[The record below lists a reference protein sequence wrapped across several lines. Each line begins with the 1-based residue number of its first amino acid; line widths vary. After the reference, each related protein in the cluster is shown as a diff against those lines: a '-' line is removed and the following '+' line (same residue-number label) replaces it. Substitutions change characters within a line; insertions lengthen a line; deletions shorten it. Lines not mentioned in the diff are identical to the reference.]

1 MKLYSSGEPDWQQQL
16 DSATNNAMSAKQN
29 LLSAAVVVAAL
40 GYFVDVYD
48 LVLFLVVK
56 DPSLIDLGISPD
68 NILESGA
75 FLLNCQN
82 GGMLV
87 GGLLWGLLGDK
98 IGRTKVLF
106 GSIVMYSLANI
117 CNAFVGSLD
126 MYALLRFIAGVG
138 LAGELGAGVTLVAE
152 LMPPKLRGY
161 GTTIIAGVG
170 AFGAIAA
177 GLIGD
182 VVPWRYSY
190 LIGGALGLL
199 LLFLRVSVAES
210 ELFKAVHER
219 GSSMRDILRIM
230 LAPRRLVRFFQCIL
244 LGVPIWYIIGIL
256 LANSKDISK
265 ALGVLDAP
273 KIGLCIAI
281 CYSGLLVGDIAG
293 GLLSQYLKSRKRP
306 IAIFISLSNV
316 LPLWLLTRT
325 DLSLLGF
332 YSNLFLIGFAGGYWV
347 LVVTLAAEQFGTNV
361 RATVTTSIPNFIRG
375 AVVPVSVVFLSLRP
389 AYGIIDSAII
399 VGLSVCGIATVCL
412 FTISETFSRD
422 LDFVEK

>member
-1 MKLYSSGEPDWQQQL
+1 
-16 DSATNNAMSAKQN
+16 MSARKH

-56 DPSLIDLGISPD
+56 NPSLMDLGVSAD
-68 NILESGA
+68 QMLESGA

-126 MYALLRFIAGVG
+126 MYAFLRCIAGVG

-152 LMPPKLRGY
+152 LMPQKLRGY

-170 AFGAIAA
+170 VFGAMSA

-182 VVPWRYSY
+182 VLNWRHSY
-190 LIGGALGLL
+190 LIGGVLGLL
-199 LLFLRVSVAES
+199 LLLLRVSVAES
-210 ELFKAVHER
+210 DLFKAVQEK
-219 GSSMRDILRIM
+219 GSSMRDILRLM
-230 LAPRRLVRFFQCIL
+230 VSPQRLARFFQCIL

-256 LANSKDISK
+256 LANAKDISQ
-265 ALGVLDAP
+265 ALGVIEAP
-273 KIGLCIAI
+273 KAGVSIAI
-281 CYSGLLVGDIAG
+281 CYFGLLVGDIAG

-306 IAIFISLSNV
+306 IAIFLSLSNV

-325 DLSLLGF
+325 DLSLEGF
-332 YSNLFLIGFAGGYWV
+332 YLNLFLIGFAGGYWV

-375 AVVPVSVVFLSLRP
+375 AIVPVSAVFLAFRP
-389 AYGIIDSAII
+389 TYGIIDSAII
-399 VGLSVCGIATVCL
+399 VGLSVCIIATVCL
-412 FTISETFSRD
+412 LTLDETFSRN
-422 LDFVEK
+422 LDFIEE

>member
-1 MKLYSSGEPDWQQQL
+1 
-16 DSATNNAMSAKQN
+16 
-29 LLSAAVVVAAL
+29 
-40 GYFVDVYD
+40 
-48 LVLFLVVK
+48 
-56 DPSLIDLGISPD
+56 
-68 NILESGA
+68 
-75 FLLNCQN
+75 
-82 GGMLV
+82 
-87 GGLLWGLLGDK
+87 
-98 IGRTKVLF
+98 
-106 GSIVMYSLANI
+106 
-117 CNAFVGSLD
+117 
-126 MYALLRFIAGVG
+126 
-138 LAGELGAGVTLVAE
+138 
-152 LMPPKLRGY
+152 
-161 GTTIIAGVG
+161 
-170 AFGAIAA
+170 
-177 GLIGD
+177 
-182 VVPWRYSY
+182 
-190 LIGGALGLL
+190 
-199 LLFLRVSVAES
+199 
-210 ELFKAVHER
+210 
-219 GSSMRDILRIM
+219 MRDILRIM

>member
-1 MKLYSSGEPDWQQQL
+1 MNQH
-16 DSATNNAMSAKQN
+16 

-40 GYFVDVYD
+40 GYFGDVYD

-56 DPSLIDLGISPD
+56 NQSLIDLGVHPD
-68 NILESGA
+68 QMLESGV

-87 GGLLWGLLGDK
+87 GGVLWGLLGDK

-106 GSIVMYSLANI
+106 GSIIMYSSANI
-117 CNAFVGSLD
+117 ANAFVTSIDL
-126 MYALLRFIAGVG
+126 YAVLRFVAGVG

-152 LMPPKLRGY
+152 LMPQRLRGY

-170 AFGAIAA
+170 VFGAITA
-177 GLIGD
+177 GLLGD
-182 VVPWRYSY
+182 LLLWRHSY

-210 ELFKAVHER
+210 ELFKEVQER
-219 GSSMRDILRIM
+219 GSSMRDVIRL
-230 LAPRRLVRFFQCIL
+230 LVAPRRLVKFFECII

-256 LANSKDISK
+256 LANSKDLAR
-265 ALGVLDAP
+265 ALGVSEPPQA
-273 KIGLCIAI
+273 GLCIAV
-281 CYSGLLVGDIAG
+281 CYFGLFVGDIAG

-306 IAIFISLSNV
+306 IAIFLSLCGV
-316 LPLWLLTRT
+316 VPLWLLTRQ
-325 DLSLLGF
+325 DLSLQQF
-332 YSNLFLIGFAGGYWV
+332 YVNLFLVGVAGGYWV

-375 AVVPVSVVFLSLRP
+375 AVVPVSALFLSLRP
-389 AYGIIDSAII
+389 YVGIVDSAML
-399 VGLSVCGIATVCL
+399 VGIGVCVLAAVCL
-412 FTISETFSRD
+412 LRLDETFSRD
-422 LDFVEK
+422 LDFVEE

>member
-1 MKLYSSGEPDWQQQL
+1 
-16 DSATNNAMSAKQN
+16 MSAKQH

-56 DPSLIDLGISPD
+56 NPSLIDLGVSPD
-68 NILESGA
+68 HLLESGA

-117 CNAFVGSLD
+117 GNAFVGSLD
-126 MYALLRFIAGVG
+126 VYALLRFIAGIG

-152 LMPPKLRGY
+152 LMPQRLRGY

-170 AFGAIAA
+170 VFGAMSA
-177 GLIGD
+177 GLLGD
-182 VVPWRYSY
+182 VLHWRHSY

-210 ELFKAVHER
+210 ELFKAVQEK
-219 GSSMRDILRIM
+219 GSSMREVLRLM
-230 LAPRRLVRFFQCIL
+230 LDPRRLVRFFQCIL

-265 ALGVLDAP
+265 ALGVVDAP
-273 KIGLCIAI
+273 KAGLCIAI
-281 CYSGLLVGDIAG
+281 CYFGLLVGDIAG

-306 IAIFISLSNV
+306 IAIFLSLSNV
-316 LPLWLLTRT
+316 LPLWFLTRT
-325 DLSLLGF
+325 ELSLVGF
-332 YSNLFLIGFAGGYWV
+332 YFNLFLIGFAGGYWV

-375 AVVPVSVVFLSLRP
+375 AVVPVSAVFLALRP
-389 AYGIIDSAII
+389 SYGIIDSAII
-399 VGLSVCGIATVCL
+399 VGLSVCIIATACL
-412 FTISETFSRD
+412 FTLSETFSRD
-422 LDFVEK
+422 LDFVEE

>member
-1 MKLYSSGEPDWQQQL
+1 
-16 DSATNNAMSAKQN
+16 MSAKQH
-29 LLSAAVVVAAL
+29 LLSAAVIVAAL

-56 DPSLIDLGISPD
+56 NPSLLDLGVAPD
-68 NILESGA
+68 AMLESGA

-106 GSIVMYSLANI
+106 GSIVMYSVANI

-126 MYALLRFIAGVG
+126 TYAALRFIAGVG

-152 LMPPKLRGY
+152 LMPQRLRGY

-170 AFGAIAA
+170 ACGAIVA
-177 GLIGD
+177 GLVGEILA
-182 VVPWRYSY
+182 WRHSY
-190 LIGGALGLL
+190 LIGGALGLA

-210 ELFKAVHER
+210 ELFKSVHAQ
-219 GSSMRDILRIM
+219 GSSMREVVRL
-230 LAPRRLVRFFQCIL
+230 LARPRRLARFFQCIL
-244 LGVPIWYIIGIL
+244 IGVPIWFIVGIL
-256 LANSKDISK
+256 LANSKDLAK
-265 ALGVLDAP
+265 ALGVVEVP
-273 KIGLCIAI
+273 KAGLCIAI
-281 CYSGLLVGDIAG
+281 LYFGLFVGDVLG

-306 IAIFISLSNV
+306 IAMYLSLCGV
-316 LPLWLLTRT
+316 APLWFLTREQ
-325 DLSLLGF
+325 LSLTGL
-332 YSNLFLIGFAGGYWV
+332 YVNLFVLGCAGGYWV

-375 AVVPVSVVFLSLRP
+375 AIVPVSAAFLALRP
-389 AYGIIDSAII
+389 TQGILDAAMM
-399 VGLSVCGIATVCL
+399 VGLGVCILATVCL
-412 FTISETFSRD
+412 FTLEETFSRD
-422 LDFVEK
+422 MDFLEK